1 MRKDDENSV
10 HARMTALKKKLKSIE
25 DVLSAYAAGDDV
37 TRAALRKLM
46 ASLDAYH
53 WAGTPPPRNTA
64 EGFRQHLLLISVID
78 QWPDFR
84 DTLLYL
90 NDVTREAEA
99 AGVDMEPVLREVAE
113 LSSDESLTAM
123 GSVKSVLSGM
133 AGPRDRRAKK

>member
-1 MRKDDENSV
+1 MRVSSISSTETNPAWRSVFTGWGGPLRKDDENSV
-10 HARMTALKKKLKSIE
+10 HARMTVFKKKLKSIE

-64 EGFRQHLLLISVID
+64 EGFRQHLLISVID

-99 AGVDMEPVLREVAE
+99 AGVE
-113 LSSDESLTAM
+113 
-123 GSVKSVLSGM
+123 M
-133 AGPRDRRAKK
+133 A